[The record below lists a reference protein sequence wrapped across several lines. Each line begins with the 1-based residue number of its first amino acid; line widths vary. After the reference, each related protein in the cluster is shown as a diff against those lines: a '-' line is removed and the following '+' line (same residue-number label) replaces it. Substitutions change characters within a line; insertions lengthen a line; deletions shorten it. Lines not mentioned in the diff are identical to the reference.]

1 MSILD
6 EMSAK
11 YIWWKSGGEPPYAT
25 RRIIAQ
31 LMDIGDFGDVLRVL
45 DELGEEPFRDV
56 LSHAEAG
63 WLNPRS
69 WSYWHYRL
77 GVIRPGDPVPPLPRR
92 VLK

>member
-6 EMSAK
+6 EMGAK
-11 YIWWKSGGEPPYAT
+11 YIWWKSGGDHPHAP
-25 RRIIAQ
+25 RRILAQ
-31 LMDIGDFGDVLRVL
+31 IMNMGDYRDVLRVL

-77 GVIRPGDPVPPLPRR
+77 GVVAPGDPVPPLPRR
-92 VLK
+92 MFA

>member
-11 YIWWKSGGEPPYAT
+11 YLWWKTGDNSPHAP

-31 LMDIGDFGDVLRVL
+31 VMDIGDYDDVLRVIRQV
-45 DELGEEPFRDV
+45 GEDPFRDV
-56 LSHAEAG
+56 LAHAEAG
-63 WLNPRS
+63 WLKPRS

-77 GVIRPGDPVPPLPRR
+77 GVVKPGQDVPPLPRR
-92 VLK
+92 VFK